1 MHRRPELTDTL
12 DASERDAL
20 AAFAQR
26 LCEARL
32 AIAAEW
38 SRRMLATMPEEFPPW
53 VTLQHLTD
61 VNATFLAAVFEP
73 LRRGDL
79 AGLSQAF
86 YAMNRQL
93 VEFALATS
101 PDQRFSL
108 SSLYASARTGL
119 QVIGEHLDPAGT
131 RALVAFAKLA
141 AHLMMVVGM
150 AYSDCR
156 EESLQRARDALERTV
171 QERTAALQEANA
183 ALQEEVAY
191 RIRVEASLRRE
202 KVLSD
207 TIMKTL
213 PGIFYL
219 FDEQGRFLRWNDN
232 FERVSQYAAAEVAV
246 MSPLEFFAGADRD
259 HIRARISQTFQEGQ
273 ATAQADFVA
282 KDGTATPY
290 FFTGQHVLVD
300 DRRCLIGMGIDITE
314 RMQAEDELRRRT
326 TELAR
331 SNADLEQF
339 ASIASHDLQEPLRA
353 VASYTQ
359 LLARRYQ
366 DRLDGDAQRFIERT
380 TAAVARMQALI
391 RDLLAYARVG
401 IRGEA
406 FGPTDAGA
414 VLRDVLDDLQTAIV
428 ETQAVITHDTLP
440 VVTGDTSQF
449 RQLLQNLVAN
459 AIKFRGER
467 APRVHIG
474 ARAQDGAWLFSV
486 RDNGIGI
493 EPDYADRIFVIF
505 QRLHNRRTYPGT
517 GVGLAICKKIVER
530 HGGRIWVESQVGRG
544 STVYFSLP
552 ARPVAGRGVAA
563 AAG

>member
-1 MHRRPELTDTL
+1 
-12 DASERDAL
+12 
-20 AAFAQR
+20 
-26 LCEARL
+26 
-32 AIAAEW
+32 
-38 SRRMLATMPEEFPPW
+38 
-53 VTLQHLTD
+53 
-61 VNATFLAAVFEP
+61 
-73 LRRGDL
+73 
-79 AGLSQAF
+79 
-86 YAMNRQL
+86 
-93 VEFALATS
+93 
-101 PDQRFSL
+101 
-108 SSLYASARTGL
+108 
-119 QVIGEHLDPAGT
+119 
-131 RALVAFAKLA
+131 
-141 AHLMMVVGM
+141 
-150 AYSDCR
+150 
-156 EESLQRARDALERTV
+156 
-171 QERTAALQEANA
+171 
-183 ALQEEVAY
+183 
-191 RIRVEASLRRE
+191 
-202 KVLSD
+202 
-207 TIMKTL
+207 MKTL

-552 ARPVAGRGVAA
+552 ARPVTGRSVAA